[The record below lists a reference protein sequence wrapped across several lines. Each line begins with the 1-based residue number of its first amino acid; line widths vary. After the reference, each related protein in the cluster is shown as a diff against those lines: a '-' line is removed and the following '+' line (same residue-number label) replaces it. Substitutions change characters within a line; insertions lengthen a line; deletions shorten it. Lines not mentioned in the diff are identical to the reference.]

1 MIVNEYNKNFQDL
14 VKYLKKKDNHSR
26 NSKQ

>member
-1 MIVNEYNKNFQDL
+1 MIVNEYNKKFQDL